1 MRYIYLIKDPISN
14 KVVYVGETAKIK
26 ERFNTHKYGHKVS
39 DSKEKIEWI
48 NNLKKLG
55 LSPKFEI
62 VKIVET
68 KEQAL
73 IEENNLIMDYIN
85 KGFKLFNIN
94 NRTTIKQY
102 DLNGNLIGEFTNTKD
117 AINKTGI
124 RPRLNRASS
133 GNYQWSYSDFKPDLI
148 VKKELGKKIKCKKV
162 LQIDKIGN
170 IVAEFEGVR
179 IASKITGIDHR
190 SISQVAS
197 GSLIRKTAGGFKWK
211 YK

>member
-1 MRYIYLIKDPISN
+1 MRYIYLIKDPTN
-14 KVVYVGETAKIK
+14 DLVVYVGETSNVKQ
-26 ERFNTHKYGHKVS
+26 RFISHRCGNSTNF
-39 DSKEKIEWI
+39 SKEKMEWT

-55 LSPKFEI
+55 LLPKFEI

-85 KGFKLFNIN
+85 KGFKLFNIK

-102 DLNGNLIGEFTNTKD
+102 DLYGNLIGEFTNTKD

-162 LQIDKIGN
+162 LQIDKSGN

>member
-1 MRYIYLIKDPISN
+1 MRYIYLIKDPTN
-14 KVVYVGETAKIK
+14 DLVVYVGETSNVK
-26 ERFNTHKYGHKVS
+26 ERFISHKCGNAS
-39 DSKEKIEWI
+39 NFSKEKMEWT

-62 VKIVET
+62 VKIVDT

-85 KGFKLFNIN
+85 KGFKLFNIK

-102 DLNGNLIGEFTNTKD
+102 DLEGNLVGEYTNTTEVIK
-117 AINKTGI
+117 KTGL
-124 RPRLNRASS
+124 RPRMDRATS
-133 GNYQWSYSDFKPDLI
+133 GNYQWSYSDFKPELI
-148 VKKELGKKIKCKKV
+148 VKKELGKKVRCKKV
-162 LQIDKIGN
+162 LQIDKNEN

>member
-1 MRYIYLIKDPISN
+1 MRYIYLIKDPTN
-14 KVVYVGETAKIK
+14 DLVVYVGETSNVKK
-26 ERFNTHKYGHKVS
+26 RFIAHKYGHIYS
-39 DSKEKIEWI
+39 DCKEKVEWT

-62 VKIVET
+62 VKIVDT

-73 IEENNLIMDYIN
+73 IEENNLIIDYIN

-94 NRTTIKQY
+94 NKTTIKQY
-102 DLNGNLIGEFTNTKD
+102 DLEGNLVGEYTNSTEVTK
-117 AINKTGI
+117 KTGL
-124 RPRLNRASS
+124 RPRMDRATS
-133 GNYQWSYSDFKPDLI
+133 GNYQWSYSDFNPELI
-148 VKKELGKKIKCKKV
+148 IKKELGKKIKCKKV
-162 LQIDKIGN
+162 LQIDKSGN

-179 IASKITGIDHR
+179 IASKLTGIDHR

>member
-1 MRYIYLIKDPISN
+1 MRYIYLLKDPTN
-14 KVVYVGETAKIK
+14 DLVVYVGETSNLKK
-26 ERFNTHKYGHKVS
+26 RFIAHKYGHCYS
-39 DSKEKIEWI
+39 DCKEKLEWT

-55 LSPKFEI
+55 LFPKFEI
-62 VKIVET
+62 VKVVDT

-94 NRTTIKQY
+94 NTTTIKQY
-102 DLNGNLIGEFTNTKD
+102 DLEGNLIGEFTNIKD
-117 AINKTGI
+117 AIKKTGI
-124 RPRLNRASS
+124 RPRIGRATS
-133 GNYQWSYSDFKPDLI
+133 GNYHWSYSNFNAELI
-148 VKKELGKKIKCKKV
+148 INKELGKKTKCKNV
-162 LQIDKIGN
+162 LQIDKSGN

-179 IASKITGIDHR
+179 IASKLTGIDHR